1 MKKIANVKKNIIA
14 EMKSKEYLVHTII
27 SILTRYS
34 LRLSFVGLVAL
45 GYVFLQ
51 AFMFHVIMSFLT
63 GSSNSYK
70 VPYFDVKIYFENDIF
85 MLVFLGLIGIVSVF
99 LVYLSKIVSVSIMVD
114 YERFCVSALS
124 QKLLC
129 ASSKNVKIS
138 KKEYIV
144 LCSKDCR
151 FGGRL
156 AFEISNSVMPVGV
169 CAILIPALFF
179 LNGMLTSLLLS
190 VVGLAII
197 SQLLLRPMIRQ
208 TAQLMETNATAD
220 STAKSA
226 EYDRIVDAINVQD
239 SKIIHDFSS
248 RIPDKDFMNTYKNRL
263 ILPHLGNLV
272 GGISYAI
279 ILVVIVGFY
288 SLQHNQLNGHE
299 DFIFYCLIAFFCFSQ
314 MKILSKI
321 YMNMSVFNEYFS
333 RARHFIN
340 FGETKSDSF
349 KKPSLASQAGDVDHD
364 FLQ

>member
-1 MKKIANVKKNIIA
+1 
-14 EMKSKEYLVHTII
+14 MKSKKYLAQTII

-45 GYVFLQ
+45 GFVFLQ
-51 AFMFHVIMSFLT
+51 AFSFRVIMSFLT

-85 MLVFLGLIGIVSVF
+85 LLVFLGLVGIVSVI

-114 YERFCVSALS
+114 YERFCVSAVS

-129 ASSKNVKIS
+129 ASTKNIKLS
-138 KKEYIV
+138 KKEFIV

-169 CAILIPALFF
+169 CAILIPTLFF
-179 LNGMLTSLLLS
+179 LNGMLTILLLS
-190 VVGLAII
+190 VVVLAII

-208 TAQLMETNATAD
+208 TAQLMETNASAD

-226 EYDRIVDAINVQD
+226 EYDRIVDALNAQD
-239 SKIIHDFSS
+239 SKINLDFSS
-248 RIPDKDFMNTYKNRL
+248 RIPNKDFMKTYKNRL
-263 ILPHLGNLV
+263 ILPHLGNLI

-279 ILVVIVGFY
+279 ILVIIIGFY

-299 DFIFYCLIAFFCFSQ
+299 DFIFYCLVAFFCFSQ

-321 YMNMSVFNEYFS
+321 YMNISVFNEYFS

-340 FGETKSDSF
+340 SGETKSDSF
-349 KKPSLASQAGDVDHD
+349 RKLSLASQVGDGDD
-364 FLQ
+364 DLFQ